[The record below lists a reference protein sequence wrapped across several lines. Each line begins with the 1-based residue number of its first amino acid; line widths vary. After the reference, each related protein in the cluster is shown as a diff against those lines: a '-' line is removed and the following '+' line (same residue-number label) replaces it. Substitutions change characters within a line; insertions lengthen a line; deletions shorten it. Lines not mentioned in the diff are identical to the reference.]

1 MNPIPSN
8 DCLLVVCNAP
18 DEETAERIATTLVA
32 EQLAACVNILGPC
45 RSVYRWQGAVERAE
59 EIPLLIKT
67 RADAYPQLEAR
78 LAALHPYEVPEIVAL
93 PVAQGLPS
101 YLTWVSNSVVSSAE

>member
-1 MNPIPSN
+1 M
-8 DCLLVVCNAP
+8 VVCNAP
-18 DEETAERIATTLVA
+18 DEKTAERIATTLVA
-32 EQLAACVNILGPC
+32 EQLAACVNILSPC